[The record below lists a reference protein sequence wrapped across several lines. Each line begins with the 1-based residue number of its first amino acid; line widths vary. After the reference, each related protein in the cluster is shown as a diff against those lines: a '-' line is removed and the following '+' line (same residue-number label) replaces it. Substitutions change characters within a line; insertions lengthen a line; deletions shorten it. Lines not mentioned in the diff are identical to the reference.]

1 MWKSGRWVRTT
12 VAVNMK
18 RTVSSFDART
28 RFSFLMLG
36 RNALFLLLD
45 AQVSNMFSVPFI
57 VRPIHRFPWIFL
69 SPHQQH
75 SFNWQSLTHKEKLV
89 LNFSEQSCPS
99 PLLVH
104 VSNFPHPCS
113 NFQGTKSPKCS
124 PLYSLYSAKA
134 SILFPTPNSSDL
146 HGLREEALLRSSP
159 TTTAVK
165 DFSSFTHS
173 SC

>member
-1 MWKSGRWVRTT
+1 MSQSDCCSEHET
-12 VAVNMK
+12 N
-18 RTVSSFDART
+18 
-28 RFSFLMLG
+28 RFIFWCSDEML
-36 RNALFLLLD
+36 FYLLLD

-89 LNFSEQSCPS
+89 LDFSEQSCPS

-113 NFQGTKSPKCS
+113 IFQGTKSPKCS
-124 PLYSLYSAKA
+124 PMYSLYSAKA